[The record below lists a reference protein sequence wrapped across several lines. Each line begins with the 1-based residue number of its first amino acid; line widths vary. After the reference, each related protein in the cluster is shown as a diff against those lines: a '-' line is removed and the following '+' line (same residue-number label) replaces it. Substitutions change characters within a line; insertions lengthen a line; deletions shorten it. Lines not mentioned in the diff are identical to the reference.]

1 MLELLTADYTFLN
14 ERLAR
19 HYGIPGVSGDA
30 FRRVSLDGPGAMR
43 RGILGHGSV
52 LTLTSVADRTS
63 PVLRGKWV
71 MEVLLGSPP
80 PPPPPNVPDLA
91 EVGAAH
97 DGRLLSVRQRME
109 QHRASPACSSCHRV
123 IDPLGL
129 ALENFDVT
137 GRYRMKDSDQP
148 VDAAGELFDGTAIN
162 GPTGLRDVLL
172 KRQETVLRTFSE
184 FLMTYALGRRV
195 EAFDMPTVRA
205 IVRDA
210 GKAGLQDVRLYHER
224 HRQPRVSAA
233 DHRSNGDNRPAVV
246 APRFVHVARGLSPA
260 FDPGE
265 RRRCSSQRSIC
276 LAEWCCAVWASRLR
290 CRCSTRW
297 CRRAR
302 HGHEPPRRQRHGS
315 SASKWCMAPPAQQC
329 SGERSTCGRR
339 WPAAVASISSPTA
352 MSPLEPYREHLTIIS
367 NTDVRMAEAFGLP
380 EIGGDHFRSSA
391 VFLTQAHP
399 KQTQGSDVF
408 VGPSMDQIYAQ
419 RMGQDTPIPS
429 MQLCIENI
437 DQSGGCA
444 YGYTCVYTDTV
455 SWASATEPLPMVRD
469 PRAAFDQL
477 FGFGS
482 TPDERAAERSAD
494 RSVLD
499 WMATQVASIRQTL
512 GPSDRARLNEY
523 LDDVREIERRIQ
535 RIEAHNR
542 SGEARELP
550 EAPAGVPD
558 DFEEHVRLMF
568 DLQAIALASEI
579 TRVFSFKMSRD
590 SSGRVYPKSG
600 VNASFHPAS
609 HHQEREDRIL
619 QFNAINKYHVSLMPY
634 FLDKLKATPDGDGS
648 LLDHS
653 LVIYGSPMGNPNV
666 HNHKRCPLFL
676 AGHASGELKGNL
688 HINTPD
694 GTPMANAMLSMM
706 HMLGL
711 DEEKNLGDSTGTL
724 DLNSAT

>member
-1 MLELLTADYTFLN
+1 M
-14 ERLAR
+14 
-19 HYGIPGVSGDA
+19 S
-30 FRRVSLDGPGAMR
+30 RR
-43 RGILGHGSV
+43 
-52 LTLTSVADRTS
+52 T
-63 PVLRGKWV
+63 VLRGMGV
-71 MEVLLGSPP
+71 T
-80 PPPPPNVPDLA
+80 
-91 EVGAAH
+91 
-97 DGRLLSVRQRME
+97 
-109 QHRASPACSSCHRV
+109 
-123 IDPLGL
+123 L
-129 ALENFDVT
+129 AL
-137 GRYRMKDSDQP
+137 P
-148 VDAAGELFDGTAIN
+148 LLDAMV
-162 GPTGLRDVLL
+162 P
-172 KRQETVLRTFSE
+172 
-184 FLMTYALGRRV
+184 
-195 EAFDMPTVRA
+195 
-205 IVRDA
+205 A
-210 GKAGLQDVRLYHER
+210 GKAWAQAAPASKTRLVCIEM
-224 HRQPRVSAA
+224 V
-233 DHRSNGDNRPAVV
+233 
-246 APRFVHVARGLSPA
+246 
-260 FDPGE
+260 
-265 RRRCSSQRSIC
+265 
-276 LAEWCCAVWASRLR
+276 
-290 CRCSTRW
+290 
-297 CRRAR
+297 
-302 HGHEPPRRQRHGS
+302 HGS
-315 SASKWCMAPPAQQC
+315 AGA
-329 SGERSTCGRR
+329 TVFGREKHL
-339 WPAAVASISSPTA
+339 WSPVASGRSFDLSPTA

-367 NTDVRMAEAFGLP
+367 NTDVRMAEAFNLP

-444 YGYTCVYTDTV
+444 YGYTCVYTDAI
-455 SWASATEPLPMVRD
+455 SWASATQPLPMVRD

-477 FGFGS
+477 FGFGT
-482 TPDERAAERSAD
+482 TPEERTAERRAD

-499 WMATQVASIRQTL
+499 WIMTQVESVRQTL
-512 GPSDRARLNEY
+512 GPADRARLNEY

-535 RIEAHNR
+535 RIEAQNR
-542 SGEARELP
+542 SGDGREMP

-558 DFEEHVRLMF
+558 DFEEHVKLMF

-634 FLDKLKATPDGDGS
+634 FLEKLRSTPDGDGS

-676 AGHASGELKGNL
+676 AGHASGKLKGNL

-694 GTPMANAMLSMM
+694 GTPMANAMLSMLQ
-706 HMLGL
+706 MLGVE
-711 DEEKNLGDSTGTL
+711 DANSFGDSTGMV